1 MLFRLFAA
9 IVIFAIALI
18 GTACG
23 NVLRVTLDKNYRKK
37 YITPDTDDLI
47 ITGVLSNGLAAAVIA
62 LITGSRRL
70 WCAFISGAILTFIF
84 GDRLDRNPDELL
96 DLFKAK
102 QTEDTSGTEDSEQS
116 KPETNGT
123 AHPSE
128 SMPTNGVTPS
138 EVES

>member
-9 IVIFAIALI
+9 IIVFVFALI

-23 NVLRVTLDKNYRKK
+23 NVLRVALDKKYRQK

-47 ITGVLSNGLAAAVIA
+47 ITGVLSNGLIATAIA
-62 LITGSRRL
+62 LLTGSRRP
-70 WCAFISGAILTFIF
+70 WCAFVAGTIITVIL

-96 DLFKAK
+96 SLIKPTDETSPK
-102 QTEDTSGTEDSEQS
+102 DTEQS

-123 AHPSE
+123 VHPSDTV
-128 SMPTNGVTPS
+128 PTNGITPT
-138 EVES
+138 EAET

>member
-9 IVIFAIALI
+9 IAIFVVALI

-47 ITGVLSNGLAAAVIA
+47 ITGVISNGLIGVVIA
-62 LITGSRRL
+62 LLTGGRRL
-70 WCAFISGAILTFIF
+70 WCAFISGAILTFVF

-96 DLFKAK
+96 GLLKSE
-102 QTEDTSGTEDSEQS
+102 QTEDTEEETSEQP
-116 KPETNGT
+116 KTETNGT
-123 AHPSE
+123 AHPSDTV
-128 SMPTNGVTPS
+128 PQNGVTPS